1 MIQPRLSLV
10 VAQST
15 TLVTLDTA
23 RAVLG
28 MDAESVTALCE
39 SGRLAYAFDLA
50 AAPNLRREIR
60 IWTECLQSYQ
70 AGIQLPQDDDSAI
83 ESIVGHSYS
92 EWIACSQVAQ
102 RFCIHRRTVY
112 RWSAAGEVLT
122 NHSGNVVHVLRNSL
136 TTFLQVRRIR

>member
-1 MIQPRLSLV
+1 MTQPRLSLV

-15 TLVTLDTA
+15 TLVALDTA

-39 SGRLAYAFDLA
+39 SGQLAYAFDFS

-70 AGIQLPQDDDSAI
+70 SGVELPHDDDAAI
-83 ESIVGHSYS
+83 ESIVGHSYA

-102 RFCIHRRTVY
+102 RFCVHRRTIY
-112 RWSAAGEVLT
+112 RWAAAGDVLT
-122 NHSGNVVHVLRNSL
+122 NQAGHVIHVLRGSL
-136 TTFLQVRRIR
+136 TRFLQVRRIR